1 MRKIEVL
8 RDLQAVDTARDQAQ
22 TRLAQIRH
30 QWGRREQL
38 DAALAVEQEAAAKL
52 RHWET
57 EQQDLELEIGKMRTK
72 LKADTDKLYSGRGSP
87 RELQDLSHEVDQDN
101 RLVSDREDHLLAVFD
116 EVDAAQKS
124 AQEATARRDEIE
136 AAYKREQER
145 LAAGRREVEAEI
157 ARLTAQ
163 REQIAAQGDA
173 VSLRQYESLRR
184 SKGGQA
190 VVAVQQRTC
199 QGCRIT
205 LPSSEEQKART
216 SDDLVTCNSC
226 GRILYAVG

>member
-1 MRKIEVL
+1 MRKVEVL
-8 RDLQAVDTARDQAQ
+8 RELQTVDTARDQAQ

-30 QWGRREQL
+30 QWGRREPL
-38 DAALAVEQEAAAKL
+38 DAAIAVEQEATSTL

-57 EQQDLELEIGKMRTK
+57 EQQDLELEVGKMRAK

-87 RELQDLSHEVDQDN
+87 RELQDLSHEVDQDA
-101 RLVSDREDHLLAVFD
+101 RQVSDREDRLLAVFD
-116 EVDAAQKS
+116 EVDAAQKT
-124 AQEATARRDEIE
+124 AQQATARREEIE
-136 AAYKREQER
+136 TAWKREQER
-145 LAAGRREVEAEI
+145 LAQGRRELEAEI

-163 REQIAAQGDA
+163 RDQIAAQSDPVG
-173 VSLRQYESLRR
+173 LRQYESLRR
-184 SKGGQA
+184 SKGGLA

-199 QGCRIT
+199 QACRIT

-216 SDDLVTCNSC
+216 SNDLVTCNSC

>member
-8 RDLQAVDTARDQAQ
+8 RDLQTVDTARDQAQ

-38 DAALAVEQEAAAKL
+38 DAALAAEQEAIGTL

-57 EQQDLELEIGKMRTK
+57 EQQDLELEIGKMRAK
-72 LKADTDKLYSGRGSP
+72 LKSDTDKLYSGRGSP
-87 RELQDLSHEVDQDN
+87 RELQDLSHEVDQDA
-101 RLVSDREDHLLAVFD
+101 RQVSDREDRLLAMFD
-116 EVDAAQKS
+116 EVDAAQKA
-124 AQEATARRDEIE
+124 AQQATARRAELE
-136 AAYKREQER
+136 TAYQREQER
-145 LAAGRREVEAEI
+145 LAEARREVEAEI

-163 REQIAAQGDA
+163 RDEIAAQGDA
-173 VSLRQYESLRR
+173 VTLRQYESLRR
-184 SKGGQA
+184 SKGGIA

-216 SDDLVTCNSC
+216 SNDVVTCNSC
-226 GRILYAVG
+226 GRMLYAVG